1 MRFLGFVVA
10 GGIATVVNYTVFAM
24 LLLADLHYLA
34 ASAIG
39 YVSGIA
45 VSFAINRR
53 YVFRSV
59 AAPGGQLVRYASA
72 YGVALFAQLALLE
85 LLVRLSIPP
94 LFANGLALVIV
105 VIGNY
110 FLVARVVFPEGVG
123 YSDESSRHTR

>member
-10 GGIATVVNYTVFAM
+10 GGIATVVNYTIFAV
-24 LLLADLHYLA
+24 LLLAGLHYLA

-39 YVSGIA
+39 YVSGIV
-45 VSFAINRR
+45 VSFIINRR
-53 YVFRSV
+53 YVFRSI
-59 AAPGGQLVRYASA
+59 AAPGPQLVRYAAA

-94 LFANGLALVIV
+94 LLANGVALVIV

-110 FLVARVVFPEGVG
+110 FLVSRVVFPDGTG
-123 YSDESSRHTR
+123 YLDGSPRRT

>member
-10 GGIATVVNYTVFAM
+10 GGIATVVNYTIFAI
-24 LLLADLHYLA
+24 LLLAGLHYLA

-45 VSFAINRR
+45 VSFTINRR
-53 YVFRSV
+53 YVFRST
-59 AAPGGQLVRYASA
+59 ATPGRQLVRYAAA

-94 LFANGLALVIV
+94 LLANGVALVIV

-110 FLVARVVFPEGVG
+110 FLVSRVVFPDGTG
-123 YSDESSRHTR
+123 DSDGSPRST

>member
-10 GGIATVVNYTVFAM
+10 GGIATVVNYTIFAV
-24 LLLADLHYLA
+24 LLLAGLHYLA

-39 YVSGIA
+39 YVSGIV
-45 VSFAINRR
+45 VSFTINRR
-53 YVFRSV
+53 YVFRSI
-59 AAPGGQLVRYASA
+59 AAPGRQLVRYAAA

-94 LFANGLALVIV
+94 LLANGVALVIV

-110 FLVARVVFPEGVG
+110 FLVSRVVFPDGTG
-123 YSDESSRHTR
+123 YSDGSPRST